1 MKYTAQRDKHTE
13 REREKENKKQKPA
26 TNESTHAILTKA
38 FSDDKRIFAKNMGE
52 QKRNKNTHTHTQQ
65 KFSYTQREREM
76 FMPHAYRSKPSHCL
90 SLSLSYSHTQTPIY
104 SHHTHNKAQKLC
116 GIKGGVVSILQ
127 LIHNSKSV
135 NHAPE
140 LHSS

>member
-1 MKYTAQRDKHTE
+1 MIKGFSRKTWVSRSETKTLILIHNRNFH
-13 REREKENKKQKPA
+13 RERE
-26 TNESTHAILTKA
+26 
-38 FSDDKRIFAKNMGE
+38 
-52 QKRNKNTHTHTQQ
+52 
-65 KFSYTQREREM
+65 QREREM

-140 LHSS
+140 LHSSWSHVKITEFTLYKLFGVLRCVSMQR